1 MFSDGAPRSFGTGWI
16 SGVLAVAL
24 GLLCLASILCLHFP
38 HWLTIPDLRGRYPLA
53 LVRTAIDLAILAVL
67 ILSALSMVLRRRK
80 MLGLAGLGLAALCLL
95 LGAGG
100 VEIPR
105 AQGAGIYVGLD
116 WFVLGVL
123 ATATLFVPLERAW
136 ALRPGQG
143 PFRRGWLTDFQYFF
157 MSHALVQLMSVLVLA
172 LGKTGAWVLAAGA
185 MRYAF
190 VLAAGAWPWLAAPLP
205 PSMRRKTVCVVQIV
219 TLIVC
224 LGPIVTPI
232 AASAIA
238 GAGLAALVYSFGADI
253 FWLARRRRSAVAG
266 C

>member
-172 LGKTGAWVLAAGA
+172 
-185 MRYAF
+185 
-190 VLAAGAWPWLAAPLP
+190 P
-205 PSMRRKTVCVVQIV
+205 PSPSGMRLRFLHSRRLCSG
-219 TLIVC
+219 C
-224 LGPIVTPI
+224 RGWSSSSPACSWPIWRNMPSI
-232 AASAIA
+232 APFTAFPCCGVSTGFTTRSRLWTGLPDRGCICSMSSSPA
-238 GAGLAALVYSFGADI
+238 GSCCFP
-253 FWLARRRRSAVAG
+253 
-266 C
+266 